1 MSSEQFQAAHDS
13 IYNAGTGL
21 LQYLQ
26 EIRQSRL
33 SEGDDTK
40 GLQSVEDEINTALHA
55 LKEKEY
61 EVAVIAAMKAGK
73 STFLNA
79 VIGADILASETAA
92 CTICRT
98 EVRHIPSGQIPRLLE
113 YQEGRRPL
121 VIAEGEAGEIQQKF
135 LERTREIR
143 EKGNLDNTTSFKIEH
158 PIEAIGTLSSL
169 SGFTLVDTP
178 GPNEWES
185 GNFNVKLKET
195 TLEALRKCNAIL
207 FVLNYASYKDN
218 AISDLFKD
226 VIENRKEILSENT
239 GKIYF
244 ILNKVDQKTE
254 KDKEIADVIED
265 LKRELTT
272 FGFPNPIIYPA
283 SSRQGLLAKLI
294 QQDKATDSQ
303 IKDFED
309 FFSAKYAERD
319 VRGRKVIPLP
329 SEIASKALED
339 SGLPTIQKIVIE
351 TITQNAGWNLL
362 SDALAKFDKAAKAI
376 ENSLNTQFSGWD
388 ITIESLK
395 IKVEDYR
402 RHSEFTKI
410 KVANVKK
417 SVEQQKEILIKG
429 FIQGVSIFAYEAK
442 DKIQNEIDHIAQSRV
457 GKSTEHNIKQS
468 DNLQSR
474 VHQDVDWFAI
484 AGEIGGT
491 VLEFIPGIGKVLGK
505 GLKTVLKTSNSLLD
519 SMKQSVP
526 ESLNISDSGYQ
537 NSFNISDSYIIRVKT
552 RAEAQRIGTTI
563 NEFCA
568 PHIQS
573 WWLDTQDKLV
583 RDGTKIREALVK
595 KIQEDIQQIS
605 NELSQYLGQSLNVHI
620 NITDI
625 QFPSF
630 EFRGIDAKIESQ
642 QKVITR
648 TRKEARKDS
657 SCCKSDKVYYVDV
670 SYQDKQDFYDID
682 LRQTA
687 KGIKQK
693 IDEQVTKNQ
702 QLLQRVIEKQIEE
715 DFRSAEQQIND
726 FIKMFQD
733 VFDRLLKE
741 RNTKEAEADQIR
753 EILNIYKDKLTKY
766 LLELTSI
773 RASLDSWKPS
783 QRIR

>member
-13 IYNAGTGL
+13 IYNAGTNL

-33 SEGDDTK
+33 SEGDETK
-40 GLQSVEDEINTALHA
+40 GLQGVEVEINKALHA

-61 EVAVIAAMKAGK
+61 QVAVIAAMKAGK

-98 EVRHIPSGQIPRLLE
+98 EVRHIPSGQISRLLE
-113 YQEGRRPL
+113 YRDGQRQPFL
-121 VIAEGEAGEIQQKF
+121 IAEGDAGKIQQKF

-143 EKGNLDNTTSFKIEH
+143 EKGNSDNTISFKIEH

-169 SGFTLVDTP
+169 AGFTLVDTP

-185 GNFNVKLKET
+185 ANFDVKLKQT
-195 TLEALRKCNAIL
+195 TLEALRNCNAIL

-226 VIENRKEILSENT
+226 VIENRKEILTENT

-254 KDKEIADVIED
+254 KDKEIADVIKD
-265 LKRELTT
+265 LKLELTS

-294 QQDKATDSQ
+294 QKENATESQ
-303 IKDFED
+303 ISDFED

-319 VRGRKVIPLP
+319 ARGRKVIPLP
-329 SEIASKALED
+329 SEIAPKALKD
-339 SGLPTIQKIVIE
+339 SGLPTIQETVIE

-362 SDALAKFDKAAKAI
+362 SDALAKIDKAAKTI

-395 IKVEDYR
+395 IQVENYR
-402 RHSEFTKI
+402 RHSEFAKTK
-410 KVANVKK
+410 VETVKK
-417 SVEQQKEILIKG
+417 SVEKQKQILIKG

-442 DKIQNEIDHIAQSRV
+442 DKIQHEIDQIAQSRV
-457 GKSTEHNIKQS
+457 GKSTKHNIKQS
-468 DNLQSR
+468 NNLQSQ
-474 VHQDVDWFAI
+474 VHQDVDWFGI

-491 VLEFIPGIGKVLGK
+491 LLELIPGIGKVLGK

-519 SMKQSVP
+519 SMRQSVP
-526 ESLNISDSGYQ
+526 DSLNISDSEYD
-537 NSFNISDSYIIRVKT
+537 NLPDISDSYIIRAKT
-552 RAEAQRIGTTI
+552 KAEAQKIGSTI
-563 NEFCA
+563 NDFCA

-583 RDGTKIREALVK
+583 RDGTKIREALVN

-605 NELSQYLGQSLNVHI
+605 NELSEYLGQSLHVHI
-620 NITDI
+620 NVNDI

-630 EFRGIDAKIESQ
+630 EFSGIDAKIQYQ
-642 QKVITR
+642 QEVFTR
-648 TRKEARKDS
+648 TRKEAKRDS
-657 SCCKSDKVYYVDV
+657 GCCKSDKVYYVDV
-670 SYQDKQDFYDID
+670 SYEDKHEFYEID
-682 LRQTA
+682 LRQTI
-687 KGIKQK
+687 KLIKQK
-693 IDEQVTKNQ
+693 IDEQVSRNE
-702 QLLQRVIEKQIEE
+702 QLLQRVIEKQVEE

-726 FIKMFQD
+726 YIKTFQD
-733 VFDRLLKE
+733 DFDRLLKE
-741 RNTKEAEADQIR
+741 RKMREAEADQIR
-753 EILNIYKDKLTKY
+753 EILNIHKDKLNKY
-766 LLELTSI
+766 LCELTAI
-773 RASLDSWKPS
+773 RVSLSNWKPA
-783 QRIR
+783 